1 MISPL
6 STRLLGLLAAP
17 CLLLTSIS
25 CNTARVE
32 EAAFVSSVA
41 TVLPPAI
48 ASYGVAYSGVTAAQS
63 ASVGLHLPDG
73 SFAHE
78 LDALPHIDH
87 DFCFPTDT
95 YRYMGTR
102 GQVHYLMHTQL
113 FGLPRIVKISK
124 ELLNIENPQKL
135 TYNSAKWRA
144 IDHLIPQFHFGYINL
159 QEWEPL
165 VHDAFL
171 LEMEAWDPFLQW
183 QQHQPIWSWEQL
195 IERHA
200 PPTEEAINWEQLL
213 EGHPLFP
220 ATAPWKQ
227 ADDIIILQGA
237 DIVF

>member
-1 MISPL
+1 MTVANADAGDESKPHGG
-6 STRLLGLLAAP
+6 SRPGAAW
-17 CLLLTSIS
+17 
-25 CNTARVE
+25 
-32 EAAFVSSVA
+32 
-41 TVLPPAI
+41 
-48 ASYGVAYSGVTAAQS
+48 G
-63 ASVGLHLPDG
+63 
-73 SFAHE
+73 
-78 LDALPHIDH
+78 
-87 DFCFPTDT
+87 
-95 YRYMGTR
+95 
-102 GQVHYLMHTQL
+102 
-113 FGLPRIVKISK
+113 
-124 ELLNIENPQKL
+124 
-135 TYNSAKWRA
+135 
-144 IDHLIPQFHFGYINL
+144 PQFHFGYINL